1 MRMDGHVAL
10 MPRERSIRRKPVGGR
25 EVDGIALPCRAMTD
39 ESDLDLLV
47 DTTST
52 TTRLTLATVQ
62 IAKGSC
68 AGQSPIRLDRH
79 KPVAQRL
86 HEAHDRIFLRVR
98 QAQTPNSARVHV
110 CGRLRR

>member
-10 MPRERSIRRKPVGGR
+10 MPRERSIRRKPVGGS

-52 TTRLTLATVQ
+52 ITRLILATVQ
-62 IAKGSC
+62 IEAE
-68 AGQSPIRLDRH
+68 RLLGVRVDAR
-79 KPVAQRL
+79 PAQDLSQRWR
-86 HEAHDRIFLRVR
+86 EDPRR
-98 QAQTPNSARVHV
+98 SAAADYF
-110 CGRLRR
+110 